1 MPTEQKKLTVATRFQ
16 RVIIVFLVLTLI
28 TSTLSLLAIFQLK
41 VNGPLYEKITHQKDF
56 LGEILPPPLY
66 LIESYEV
73 VLQMLGESD
82 ADA

>member
-41 VNGPLYEKITHQKDF
+41 VNGPLYEKITHQK
-56 LGEILPPPLY
+56 
-66 LIESYEV
+66 
-73 VLQMLGESD
+73 
-82 ADA
+82 A